1 MERPNVP
8 DQVLTRVAALMSTM
22 SSTEPDGGSGGAAAR
37 GRLFDLGVLLVQGIG
52 TEPQGEVLV
61 RFSDSIYRW
70 LRHWLDNGD
79 KGLTDELTT
88 PEPAVSLH
96 DTRLRTSDEP
106 PHTTLTW
113 RPPQT
118 AGHGNTGEAHVLL
131 AESRWADA
139 FSPPSSRVLAT
150 WMLWIVP
157 WLVVDQF
164 DKMLFRNIRRF
175 GKKPWYW
182 WRILFTGIGLPIIA
196 PITILAVLG
205 VLVLLL
211 LSWLRIPGVEGVARA
226 VEIRLAAMFGDSYV
240 LTKSPVQ
247 FDSTLETVNQDLEWL
262 LHRCQRVA
270 IISYAQ
276 GSAIAH
282 GLLRRLGACPR
293 KLRLFVTV
301 GSGIEKFYAI
311 PQLVSSKSGLVRVGI
326 TFLVVLS
333 YLTNFWGVS
342 LIVGAEGFTIQSI
355 ALLAASF
362 LFFIWATWRAMA
374 EVHEGLTRTMHLK
387 NPLLPGLDDGFE
399 WVDYYATFDLVPN
412 GSLFE
417 NADPSDPRPEG
428 IQVHN
433 RGSAWSDHRTYLLNN
448 DEFVPSLACRLAAA
462 VGLRLDTVHA
472 GDGLLLACARRWRR
486 WRVKWLVTA
495 RTLIF
500 LASFLGGFRLRSR
513 LPIYGQH
520 VIDATPRLVRA
531 LVGKLLGPFSGLP
544 FPLTAAQVVGLTAWL
559 VTTGAAYCLLFSLWH
574 MWEQTD
580 LRHFLRRDPI
590 KARNP
595 FWIFVCVNLL
605 LLAVDTVLAI
615 SGFEPLVNVAS
626 KLGDAYGWLQ
636 RAGISSWGLGAGI
649 GTLPLLSRA
658 RNSVRS
664 LALTAFQVLI
674 LMPSITLVIG
684 LILVPH
690 SYQYRPMML
699 FAGYWLGF
707 SIAVGIA
714 VLQRAA
720 RKWVGPAVN
729 GWVLRRALGS
739 SLCMRLS
746 APTANGQRS
755 AVVDADQQAD
765 SSLGAGELGWS
776 RTARNGSEDERI
788 PRQSYT

>member
-1 MERPNVP
+1 
-8 DQVLTRVAALMSTM
+8 VAALMSTTA
-22 SSTEPDGGSGGAAAR
+22 STEPGGAAASR
-37 GRLFDLGVLLVQGIG
+37 RPFDLGVLLVQGIG

-61 RFSDSIYRW
+61 QFSDSIYRW
-70 LRHWLDNGD
+70 LHHWLVKGD
-79 KGLTDELTT
+79 KNLTNELTM

-113 RPPQT
+113 RLRPT
-118 AGHGNTGEAHVLL
+118 TGHGNTGEAHLLL

-175 GKKPWYW
+175 GRQPWYW

-196 PITILAVLG
+196 PVTILAVLG

-211 LSWLRIPGVEGVARA
+211 LSWLRVPGVEGVAKA

-262 LHRCQRVA
+262 SRHCRQVA

-276 GSAIAH
+276 GAAIAH

-311 PQLVSSKSGLVRVGI
+311 PQLVASKSGLVRVGI

-355 ALLAASF
+355 ALLTASF
-362 LFFIWATWRAMA
+362 LFFIWATWRAMTQ
-374 EVHEGLTRTMHLK
+374 VHEGLRRTMHLK
-387 NPLLPGLDDGFE
+387 NPLLPGFDDDFE

-412 GSLFE
+412 GALFE
-417 NADPSDPRPEG
+417 DADPSDPRPKG

-448 DEFVPSLACRLAAA
+448 DEFVPNLACKLAEA
-462 VGLRLDTVHA
+462 VGLRLDTVHG
-472 GDGLLLACARRWRR
+472 GDRLLLNCARRWRR
-486 WRVKWLVTA
+486 WRVKWLVTG

-500 LASFLGGFRLRSR
+500 LASFLGAFRLRYR
-513 LPIYGQH
+513 LPIYGQQ

-544 FPLTAAQVVGLTAWL
+544 FPLTAAQVVGLAAWL
-559 VTTGAAYCLLFSLWH
+559 VATGAAYCLLFSLWR
-574 MWEQTD
+574 MWEETD

-590 KARNP
+590 RTRNP
-595 FWIFVCVNLL
+595 FWIFVYVNLL
-605 LLAVDTVLAI
+605 LLAIDIALAI
-615 SGFEPLVNVAS
+615 SGFEPIVTMAS
-626 KLGDAYGWLQ
+626 KLGDAYGSLE
-636 RAGISSWGLGAGI
+636 RAGMSFWGLGAGI

-658 RNSVRS
+658 RNSVQS

-674 LMPSITLVIG
+674 LMPSIALIIG

-707 SIAVGIA
+707 SIAVGIT
-714 VLQRAA
+714 VFQRTAG
-720 RKWVGPAVN
+720 RWVGPAVD
-729 GWVLRRALGS
+729 GWIVRRALGS
-739 SLCMRLS
+739 SPSTGLL
-746 APTANGQRS
+746 APTANGQQS

-765 SSLGAGELGWS
+765 SSLEELGWS
-776 RTARNGSEDERI
+776 RAAH
-788 PRQSYT
+788 